1 MDLRPLLGDLFEKRN
16 IYLGVV
22 SGHVDAAVTKDEA
35 GLL

>member
-1 MDLRPLLGDLFEKRN
+1 MYLRPRLSDLFEKRD
-16 IYLGVV
+16 IYLGVI